1 MQSITDKLL
10 FIRLLGGDNVAAL
23 TVSIIANVGGVKI
36 PWEDLDEDQRRKI
49 ATKLN
54 DDAMMAAGY
63 KKCSG
68 QKFEGRPEHIISA

>member
-1 MQSITDKLL
+1 ML
-10 FIRLLGGDNVAAL
+10 FIRLLGGDNVAEL
-23 TVSIIANVGGVKI
+23 VVSIIANIGGVKI
-36 PWEDLDEDQRRKI
+36 PWNELDAKKKREI

-68 QKFEGRPEHIISA
+68 QSFEVRPEHNISA